1 MPSLG
6 GPAPDEHQEKDC
18 AALNDEHAL
27 LLVERDDLNS
37 PQNSSR
43 ADAER
48 EAELT
53 KLNGKLYTVAKAEF
67 DKSCPLVANGAAS
80 SVVR

>member
-1 MPSLG
+1 MEC
-6 GPAPDEHQEKDC
+6 D
-18 AALNDEHAL
+18 ALNTQYTRL
-27 LLVERDDLNS
+27 LAERDELTK
-37 PQNSSR
+37 PQLSSKT
-43 ADAER
+43 DAQR

-67 DKSCPLVANGAAS
+67 DKSCPAVATAPTA